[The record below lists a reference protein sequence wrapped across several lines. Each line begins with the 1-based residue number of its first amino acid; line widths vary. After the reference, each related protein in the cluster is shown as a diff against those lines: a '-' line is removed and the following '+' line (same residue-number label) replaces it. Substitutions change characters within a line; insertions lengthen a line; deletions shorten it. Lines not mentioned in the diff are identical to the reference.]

1 MASVSS
7 HNGRWHS
14 QGDAPDGIVGRG
26 PRCHLD
32 AVYDGADAEAEGAA
46 RAVRGDAGEVRDGV
60 KLNRLVAT
68 VVAGHVALAA
78 VDAHILVDHRHHLL
92 LVVEVTVGPDHGDG
106 LCNHILEQWKD
117 RWTVSLTDAP
127 PPTPTPP
134 HSSYLE
140 SWDGLA
146 RPEGWSVHLGEER
159 LHWSNRAL
167 VLSKDL
173 LPLGQVGAEGR
184 EALPHH
190 LLHCGCDHLPPLVG
204 ESGWGLAVPVSELV
218 YSL

>member
-1 MASVSS
+1 M
-7 HNGRWHS
+7 
-14 QGDAPDGIVGRG
+14 
-26 PRCHLD
+26 
-32 AVYDGADAEAEGAA
+32 EGQ
-46 RAVRGDAGEVRDGV
+46 VDGV
-60 KLNRLVAT
+60 TNR
-68 VVAGHVALAA
+68 
-78 VDAHILVDHRHHLL
+78 R
-92 LVVEVTVGPDHGDG
+92 
-106 LCNHILEQWKD
+106 
-117 RWTVSLTDAP
+117 
-127 PPTPTPP
+127 TPTPP
-134 HSSYLE
+134 HPHPPPPSSYLE

-204 ESGWGLAVPVSELV
+204 GSGWGLAVPVSELV